1 LAKIQREINSAIVEH
16 TCLFL
21 YVKSAAETPLMR
33 QYNQIKER
41 HPDTV
46 LLFRLGDF
54 YETFGDDAVIAARSC
69 GITLTK
75 RNNGSAGEMPLAGF
89 PHHQLDNYLP
99 KLVAAGYRVAVC
111 EQLEDPKTA
120 KGIVKRDV
128 VEVVT
133 PGVVLYDKLL
143 DSRRNTYVACIAAPE
158 REGGYW
164 GVAVA
169 DISTGS
175 FTAGD
180 VPSDAVESIIESFA
194 PAEIIVN
201 KEQRSVWEPIVQR
214 CTSRPAVSRLEA
226 WHFHE
231 STCEDQL
238 RRHFATASLKGFGID
253 DAPMGIVA
261 AGVIIHYVAESQKSA
276 LSQLQSIRRLRHDD
290 VMILDASTR
299 RNLEIQ
305 SPSGMYAA
313 SGALVDLLDQTSTPM
328 GARLLRWWMLT
339 PLKDLQR
346 IQQRH
351 AVVRLLVDHAQ
362 MREQLRMVASRF
374 GDLERQLTKIVTN
387 RATARD
393 VGSFRNGL
401 RVIPDLLQACN
412 EAASPEL
419 GKIVSSISKHEELAS
434 TVDRALADEPPA
446 LIGTGTMFRSGY
458 NDKLDAASQAL
469 LHGREWI
476 NAYQQRQRDET
487 GIPNL
492 KIGHTG
498 VFGYYI
504 EVSNAQQSKVPASYD
519 RRQTLANAERYT
531 TQELKELEQQIRTAQ
546 DSVSHLETMLLQELR
561 ETITAECQML
571 QRTLQHIAI
580 LDVLTSFA
588 HVASLHGYVEPEL
601 HTGTELEIINARHPV
616 IEQLLGPGAS
626 YVPNTI
632 QIDTSASQ
640 VHIITGPNMSGKS
653 SYLRQVGICVYL
665 SHIGCFVP
673 ATSARVPLTDRI
685 FTRVGAQDNILA
697 GESTFL
703 VEMQESANILNNA
716 TDRSLILLDE
726 VGRGTATFDGI
737 SIAWAIAEHIH
748 DRIGAKTIFATH
760 YHELT
765 ELATSLARVVNF
777 QVEVQEVENDI
788 VFTHR
793 VIPGH
798 SNHSFGIHVA
808 KMAGMPPVVVATARA
823 VLQTMESTHSEAVV
837 PANTGL
843 RAAQVSLFELRDDH
857 LRSIIAQIDINN
869 MTPLQAL
876 QTLMD
881 LRKTINE

>member
-1 LAKIQREINSAIVEH
+1 MAKIRREINSAIVDA
-16 TCLFL
+16 TCLFSS
-21 YVKSAAETPLMR
+21 VKSASETPLMR
-33 QYNQIKER
+33 QYNQIKDR

-54 YETFGDDAVIAARSC
+54 YETFGDDAIITARSC

-99 KLVAAGYRVAVC
+99 KLVSAGYRVAVC
-111 EQLEDPKTA
+111 EQLEDPKSA

-143 DSRRNTYVACIAAPE
+143 DSRRNTYVACIVAPDQV
-158 REGGYW
+158 GGNW
-164 GVAVA
+164 GIAVA

-175 FTAGD
+175 FTAGE
-180 VPSDAVESIIESFA
+180 VPSNSVESIIESFA
-194 PAEIIVN
+194 PAEIVVN
-201 KEQRSVWEPIVQR
+201 KEQREHWELIVQR
-214 CTSRPAVSRLEA
+214 CSSKPAHSRLEP
-226 WHFHE
+226 WHFHAA
-231 STCEDQL
+231 TCEEL
-238 RRHFATASLKGFGID
+238 LLRHFSTASLKGFGIQ
-253 DAPMGIVA
+253 DARLGIVA
-261 AGVIIHYVAESQKSA
+261 AGVIVHYVTESQKSA
-276 LSQLQSIRRLRHDD
+276 LSQLQSIKLLRHDD

-305 SPSGMYAA
+305 SQNATNA
-313 SGALVDLLDQTSTPM
+313 TSGALVDLLDDTCTPM
-328 GARLLRWWMLT
+328 GARLLRWWMQT
-339 PLKDLQR
+339 PLKELQR

-351 AVVRLLVDHAQ
+351 AVVKDLRSQ
-362 MREQLRMVASRF
+362 TQTREAIREISSRF
-374 GDLERQLTKIVTN
+374 GDLERLLTKIVTN
-387 RATARD
+387 RASARD
-393 VGSFRNGL
+393 VGAFRSGL
-401 RVIPDLLQACN
+401 RVIPDLVDTCRDVESA
-412 EAASPEL
+412 EL
-419 GKIVSSISKHEELAS
+419 SRIVHSIDAHLELARHI
-434 TVDRALADEPPA
+434 DAALVDEPPA
-446 LIGTGTMFRSGY
+446 VIGTGTMFRTGY
-458 NDKLDAASQAL
+458 HDKLDAAAQAL
-469 LHGREWI
+469 LHGKEWI

-492 KIGHTG
+492 KIGYTG

-504 EVSNAQQSKVPASYD
+504 EISNAQRSKVPASYD

-531 TQELKELEQQIRTAQ
+531 TVELKELEQQILSAQ
-546 DSVSHLETMLLQELR
+546 ESVAQLETQLLQELR
-561 ETITAECQML
+561 ESIAVECQKL

-580 LDVLTSFA
+580 LDVLASFA
-588 HVASLHGYVEPEL
+588 HVAATYSYVEPEV
-601 HTGTELEIINARHPV
+601 HVGTELQIVDARHPV
-616 IEQLLGPGAS
+616 IERILGPGIG
-626 YVPNTI
+626 YVPNSI
-632 QIDTSASQ
+632 EIDTTASQ
-640 VHIITGPNMSGKS
+640 LHIITGPNMSGKS

-665 SHIGCFVP
+665 AHIGCFVP
-673 ATSARVPLTDRI
+673 ATTARIPLTDRI

-716 TDRSLILLDE
+716 TERSLILLDE

-765 ELATSLARVVNF
+765 ELSSTFTRVHNF
-777 QVEVQEVENDI
+777 QVEVQEVENNI

-808 KMAGMPPVVVATARA
+808 KMAGMPPVVVATARS
-823 VLQTMESTHSEAVV
+823 VLQTMEV
-837 PANTGL
+837 PNDAPKPG
-843 RAAQVSLFELRDDH
+843 QVSLFEVRDDR
-857 LRSIIAQIDINN
+857 LRSIISELDINN
-869 MTPLQAL
+869 MTPMQAM
-876 QTLMD
+876 QTLVD
-881 LRKTINE
+881 LRKTIDE